1 MSCTLPLAVFKR
13 RNCETEETEY
23 MEKRKIDKGVK
34 I

>member
-1 MSCTLPLAVFKR
+1 MSCILSLAVFNG
-13 RNCETEETEY
+13 RNCENKEKEY